1 MRALRRQRRA
11 RSGRSR
17 RMRGKQD
24 HGARS
29 AATSPLILQ
38 RGGDSFQAHN
48 DCLNAAG
55 NDGETRPIQNREPA
69 ERSITK
75 EFEPRADVKRN
86 HSPRLGHNS
95 TELALNAKRL
105 AEKAYISS
113 EKRGDCRPV
122 TENWI
127 HQSAVGDADK
137 NDYVRNAVGQIVQDL
152 AAPTR
157 LACRDRDHS
166 IEHVEPEPQITKQRR
181 DNQEPST
188 LSLFPK
194 TNRGDAC

>member
-11 RSGRSR
+11 RSERSR
-17 RMRGKQD
+17 SNPEKQD

-55 NDGETRPIQNREPA
+55 NDDETSPIQNREPA

-75 EFEPRADVKRN
+75 EFEPSADVKRN

-95 TELALNAKRL
+95 AELALNAKRL
-105 AEKAYISS
+105 SEKAYISS

-127 HQSAVGDADK
+127 HQSAVGDAYE
-137 NDYVRNAVGQIVQDL
+137 NDDVRNSIRQIVQNF
-152 AAPTR
+152 AAPARFTR
-157 LACRDRDHS
+157 RDRDHS

-181 DNQEPST
+181 DNQEPSN
-188 LSLFPK
+188 L
-194 TNRGDAC
+194 A

>member
-11 RSGRSR
+11 RSERSR
-17 RMRGKQD
+17 SNPEKQD

-55 NDGETRPIQNREPA
+55 NDDETSPIQNREPA

-75 EFEPRADVKRN
+75 EFEPSADVKRN

-95 TELALNAKRL
+95 AELALNAKQIGR
-105 AEKAYISS
+105 AS
-113 EKRGDCRPV
+113 CRERV
-122 TENWI
+122 
-127 HQSAVGDADK
+127 
-137 NDYVRNAVGQIVQDL
+137 
-152 AAPTR
+152 
-157 LACRDRDHS
+157 
-166 IEHVEPEPQITKQRR
+166 
-181 DNQEPST
+181 
-188 LSLFPK
+188 
-194 TNRGDAC
+194 